1 MPPDPGIDAR
11 KHSISGRDDVPSPS
25 RRPAQLHACR
35 GSVQRNHTCFVPG
48 NRSKPPQSAG
58 DSRARLTNQR
68 GTTPVWESELI
79 ADDNPDLRRYLT
91 RLLSPYW
98 HVEAVGNGA
107 DALRLAREL
116 PPDLLVTDVMM
127 PELDGFELLAE
138 LRDAPETRELPVIM
152 LSARAGEEAS
162 IEGLAAGADDYLPKP
177 FSGRELLARVR
188 AHLELSLV
196 RRQASEGI
204 RAERL
209 LLEQTL
215 TQMPAGVI
223 VAEAPSGR
231 IVLANQQV
239 PEILGHDLIEP
250 QIIEDYSAYR
260 TFAVDREP
268 VSAERRALVRAIRN
282 GEIVHDEE
290 VLY

>member
-1 MPPDPGIDAR
+1 MLRPSVTAPTPSALAR
-11 KHSISGRDDVPSPS
+11 KR
-25 RRPAQLHACR
+25 
-35 GSVQRNHTCFVPG
+35 
-48 NRSKPPQSAG
+48 
-58 DSRARLTNQR
+58 
-68 GTTPVWESELI
+68 
-79 ADDNPDLRRYLT
+79 
-91 RLLSPYW
+91 
-98 HVEAVGNGA
+98 
-107 DALRLAREL
+107 

-138 LRDAPETRELPVIM
+138 LRDTPETRELPVIM

-162 IEGLAAGADDYLPKP
+162 IEGLEAGADDYLPKP

-196 RRQASEGI
+196 RRQASEDI

-215 TQMPAGVI
+215 TQLPAGVI

-250 QIIEDYSAYR
+250 HIIEDYSAYH
-260 TFAVDREP
+260 TFAVDKEP
-268 VSAERRALVRAIRN
+268 VPAERRASSARSGTARSSTTRKCSTRPARDGGSPSGSVPRRSATGPAGQWPAWSSSRTSANACAVN
-282 GEIVHDEE
+282 GSWPPSATSWP
-290 VLY
+290 